1 MKTARKQR
9 TEISHL
15 TDHDLSARTPGV
27 RDQLLS
33 PAAERLIQF
42 RERQARFLRVL
53 VPCALLVLL
62 NVGWLSKAM
71 RAQSALDVHTIAQL
85 VDGHYNKLHSLR
97 SGFTETYEGLGMTRS
112 ENGTLL
118 LLKPGRM
125 RWDYSA
131 PAGKVFLIDGK
142 FAWFYAPGGAQM
154 QRIPAKQ
161 LDDLRSPLR
170 FLLGHTQLEKE
181 LSGLS
186 LKQGPQGTLV
196 LTGKPKG
203 QENRIRRVTLTIAA
217 KDGAIQG
224 IEIEEADGAITRFTF
239 SGEQI
244 NAAIPESSFHFTP
257 PAGVPVVDALPP
269 V

>member
-1 MKTARKQR
+1 MNTAREQR
-9 TEISHL
+9 TEIRGA
-15 TDHDLSARTPGV
+15 TDVDMSARPLRF
-27 RDQLLS
+27 RDQATECLNQDR
-33 PAAERLIQF
+33 ERL
-42 RERQARFLRVL
+42 ARFLHVL
-53 VPCALLVLL
+53 APCAVLL
-62 NVGWLSKAM
+62 LALTARPDTTVQ
-71 RAQSALDVHTIAQL
+71 AQQAPNADVHSIAQL
-85 VDGHYNKLHSLR
+85 VDGHYNRVHSLR
-97 SGFTETYEGLGMTRS
+97 ASFTESYEGLGMTRS
-112 ENGTLL
+112 ESGTLL

-142 FAWFYAPGGAQM
+142 FAWFYAPGGAQV

-181 LSGLS
+181 LAGLS
-186 LKQGPQGTLV
+186 VKQGAQGTLV
-196 LTGKPKG
+196 LIGQPKG
-203 QENRIRRVTLTIAA
+203 QENRIHRVTLTIEP

-224 IEIEEADGAITRFTF
+224 IEIEEADGAITRFAF

-244 NAAIPESSFHFTP
+244 NAAIPESAFHFIP
-257 PAGVPVVDALPP
+257 PAGVPIVDALPP